1 MIFLIGNKLDLED
14 KREVSF
20 EEANKFKNDNNI
32 DLYMETSAKT
42 GYNIKEVFVEA
53 TKLLYNKYKENKAKQ
68 NEKNGENKKEEKEE
82 SENNEEESEEEIEK
96 EKNETNEEKM
106 CSKED
111 HKNIQ
116 AISYCQK
123 CEVYM
128 CNKCESFHSDFL
140 QSHKEYVIKINGDN
154 KNNEFTGLCKEKNH
168 SLPFEYFCKDHN
180 KLICPACISKV
191 ESKNYGSHKDCE
203 VCPIKKIKKEKKN
216 ILDKSIEHLENISK
230 TIDSSIKQVKGLYE
244 EKTKSVEILK
254 KEIQNIFTKIRNN
267 LNKREDELLTEVDK
281 QFIHDFFKE
290 DFIKEIESIPNKI
303 KTSLENIQLIKK
315 DWEDKSK
322 MKLLINNCI
331 NIENNITEIN
341 KLEDKIKKSIE
352 LNNLEYKF
360 QFSDDRNVEE
370 FINII
375 KELGK
380 IYSEKEEQNKENF
393 NEEEKEKEEN
403 ELKEEK
409 KDEEK

>member
-1 MIFLIGNKLDLED
+1 MGN
-14 KREVSF
+14 
-20 EEANKFKNDNNI
+20 
-32 DLYMETSAKT
+32 
-42 GYNIKEVFVEA
+42 
-53 TKLLYNKYKENKAKQ
+53 
-68 NEKNGENKKEEKEE
+68 
-82 SENNEEESEEEIEK
+82 
-96 EKNETNEEKM
+96 
-106 CSKED
+106 
-111 HKNIQ
+111 
-116 AISYCQK
+116 
-123 CEVYM
+123 
-128 CNKCESFHSDFL
+128 
-140 QSHKEYVIKINGDN
+140 
-154 KNNEFTGLCKEKNH
+154 
-168 SLPFEYFCKDHN
+168 
-180 KLICPACISKV
+180 
-191 ESKNYGSHKDCE
+191 
-203 VCPIKKIKKEKKN
+203 
-216 ILDKSIEHLENISK
+216 KSIEHLENISK

-341 KLEDKIKKSIE
+341 RLEDKIKKSIE

>member
-1 MIFLIGNKLDLED
+1 M
-14 KREVSF
+14 
-20 EEANKFKNDNNI
+20 
-32 DLYMETSAKT
+32 
-42 GYNIKEVFVEA
+42 
-53 TKLLYNKYKENKAKQ
+53 
-68 NEKNGENKKEEKEE
+68 
-82 SENNEEESEEEIEK
+82 
-96 EKNETNEEKM
+96 
-106 CSKED
+106 
-111 HKNIQ
+111 
-116 AISYCQK
+116 
-123 CEVYM
+123 
-128 CNKCESFHSDFL
+128 
-140 QSHKEYVIKINGDN
+140 
-154 KNNEFTGLCKEKNH
+154 
-168 SLPFEYFCKDHN
+168 
-180 KLICPACISKV
+180 
-191 ESKNYGSHKDCE
+191 
-203 VCPIKKIKKEKKN
+203 
-216 ILDKSIEHLENISK
+216 
-230 TIDSSIKQVKGLYE
+230 
-244 EKTKSVEILK
+244 K

-393 NEEEKEKEEN
+393 NEEQKEKEAN

>member
-1 MIFLIGNKLDLED
+1 MKYVLSKKL
-14 KREVSF
+14 
-20 EEANKFKNDNNI
+20 
-32 DLYMETSAKT
+32 
-42 GYNIKEVFVEA
+42 
-53 TKLLYNKYKENKAKQ
+53 
-68 NEKNGENKKEEKEE
+68 
-82 SENNEEESEEEIEK
+82 
-96 EKNETNEEKM
+96 
-106 CSKED
+106 
-111 HKNIQ
+111 
-116 AISYCQK
+116 
-123 CEVYM
+123 
-128 CNKCESFHSDFL
+128 
-140 QSHKEYVIKINGDN
+140 
-154 KNNEFTGLCKEKNH
+154 
-168 SLPFEYFCKDHN
+168 
-180 KLICPACISKV
+180 
-191 ESKNYGSHKDCE
+191 
-203 VCPIKKIKKEKKN
+203 KKEKKN

-281 QFIHDFFKE
+281 QFIHDFFKK

-360 QFSDDRNVEE
+360 QFSDDKNAEE

-393 NEEEKEKEEN
+393 NEEEKEKEAN
-403 ELKEEK
+403 ELEEEK
-409 KDEEK
+409 KEEEK